1 MSDLK
6 KRLSFVLGNYWG
18 QCQGGAELQA
28 FYIEQ
33 EALRMGWTTDCCFLS
48 NSNPIE
54 ANYTSTLRPIVQ
66 KKIWNKLANIKY
78 PYAIDYFLALKKMK
92 PDIIYQRAAFSV
104 TGVAAYFAIHHKCKF
119 IFHIASDGD
128 IENIRLPWAHPHKIP
143 EIMLMKFGIRKADQ
157 IIAQT
162 KFQADQLKKNYNRN
176 AIVIPNGH
184 PIPEDRIKS
193 QDKISVL
200 WIANWKMVKQPEI
213 FIDLVKQLQ
222 EMRNVRFIML
232 GRTDRYDDLVA
243 KARENSVEV
252 MGEVPH
258 DQVNILLSHAHIL
271 VNTSQQEGF
280 SNTFIQAWMRG
291 VPVVSLQVDPDDI
304 LKNEKIGFC
313 SGSFDQLVTDTRRII
328 EDKEMRECMG
338 IRARKYAVKNH
349 SLDNIKKI
357 TELFSELLDA

>member
-1 MSDLK
+1 MNDLRK
-6 KRLSFVLGNYWG
+6 KLSFVLGNYWG

-33 EALRMGWTTDCCFLS
+33 EALRMGWTTSYCFLS
-48 NSNPIE
+48 NENPIE
-54 ANYTSTLRPIVQ
+54 DKYTTTLWPIVQ
-66 KKIWNKLANIKY
+66 KKIWSKLGNIKY

-92 PDIIYQRAAFSV
+92 PDIIYQRAGFSA
-104 TGVAAYFAIHHKCKF
+104 TGVAAYYAMHNKCKF
-119 IFHIASDGD
+119 IFHIAGDKD
-128 IENIRLPWAHPHKIP
+128 IESIGLPWAHPHKTP
-143 EIMLMKFGIRKADQ
+143 GIMLMKYGIRKADK

-162 KFQADQLKKNYNRN
+162 KFQAEQLKKKYNRD

-184 PIPEDRIKS
+184 PIPEDCIKPK
-193 QDKISVL
+193 DEISVL
-200 WIANWKMVKQPEI
+200 WIANWKVVKQPEI
-213 FIDLVKQLQ
+213 FIDLVKQLK
-222 EMRNVRFIML
+222 EKRNVRFIML
-232 GRTDRYDDLVA
+232 GRTDRYEDLVA
-243 KARENSVEV
+243 KAKENSVEV

-258 DQVNILLSHAHIL
+258 DQVNMLLSHAHVL

-313 SGSFDQLVTDTRRII
+313 SGSFDQLVTDTSRML
-328 EDKEMRECMG
+328 EDTEMRKHMG
-338 IRARKYAVKNH
+338 MKARKYAIENH

-357 TELFSELLDA
+357 IELFSELLDA